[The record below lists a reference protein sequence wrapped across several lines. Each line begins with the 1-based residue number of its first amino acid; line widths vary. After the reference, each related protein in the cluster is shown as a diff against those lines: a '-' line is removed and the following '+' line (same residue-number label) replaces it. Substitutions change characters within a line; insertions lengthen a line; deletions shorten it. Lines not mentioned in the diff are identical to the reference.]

1 MARFQS
7 RFAAFATVRELD
19 CLEFKRS
26 MTYEPKI
33 KPKRV
38 MRHRTTSGEAQK
50 AKTRAHI
57 IQSAIPVFAK
67 YGPDSPVIDDF
78 VQAAGISRGTF
89 YNYFQTTRELLEATM
104 ATLSDE
110 VIATIIPVVQ
120 GELNPL
126 IRFASAARMYYRKA
140 TLDPLFGQFLGSV
153 SSVGTLAT
161 EHARA
166 DLQEAMQAGYFR
178 IKELELAEAIAF
190 GVMVF
195 SLRSPHAR
203 DGGDARALEVVRSIL
218 AALGVEPKALEEAL
232 SAPLP
237 PAATRGNP
245 A

>member
-1 MARFQS
+1 
-7 RFAAFATVRELD
+7 
-19 CLEFKRS
+19 
-26 MTYEPKI
+26 MTYEPKT

-38 MRHRTTSGEAQK
+38 MHHRTASGQAQK
-50 AKTRAHI
+50 AKTRELI
-57 IQSAIPVFAK
+57 IQSAIPVFARH
-67 YGPDSPVIDDF
+67 GPDSPVIDDF

-110 VIATIIPVVQ
+110 VIATIVPVVK
-120 GELNPL
+120 GEPNPL

-153 SSVGTLAT
+153 SGVGAMAM
-161 EHARA
+161 EHARV
-166 DLQEAMQAGYFR
+166 DLKEAMQAGFFR

-203 DGGDARALEVVRSIL
+203 EGGDVRALEVVRAIL
-218 AALGVEPKALEEAL
+218 AALGVAPEAIEEAL

-237 PAATRGNP
+237 PPAPRENP
-245 A
+245 S